1 MHVHILEMEMDL
13 EAANAKLGAAHRE
26 FEQSNL
32 AMTGMILSIDDICI
46 LNLLFRGLRE
56 AGR

>member
-1 MHVHILEMEMDL
+1 MEMDL
-13 EAANAKLGAAHRE
+13 EAANAKLEAAHRE

-32 AMTGMILSIDDICI
+32 AMTGTILSIDVICWT

-56 AGR
+56 AGI